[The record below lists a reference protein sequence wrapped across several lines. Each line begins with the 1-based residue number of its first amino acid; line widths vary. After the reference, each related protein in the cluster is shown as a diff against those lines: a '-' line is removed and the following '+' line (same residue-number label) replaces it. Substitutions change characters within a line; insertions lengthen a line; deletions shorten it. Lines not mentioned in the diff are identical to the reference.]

1 MESRYEKRPLL
12 STYFFMV
19 TLVVYA
25 LLHSFVSLDK
35 LVTAVQ
41 CTGTYPKT
49 AWGSIRV
56 CLRCEFQIGHSN
68 YSTCPIMTRGLYTYY
83 SIFKTISLF
92 SRRFFSKNYFL
103 IYGQYLREG
112 CNQEQIIIAHI
123 RCISTPLTNNQK

>member
-56 CLRCEFQIGHSN
+56 CLRCEFQVGHSN
-68 YSTCPIMTRGLYTYY
+68 YSMCPIITCDLY
-83 SIFKTISLF
+83 IFITPFLRPF
-92 SRRFFSKNYFL
+92 QGGFFSVNSL
-103 IYGQYLREG
+103 LMYGYLVFKSSLYSKADYDIPHTAYKG
-112 CNQEQIIIAHI
+112 HF
-123 RCISTPLTNNQK
+123 

>member
-1 MESRYEKRPLL
+1 MESLYEKRPLL

-19 TLVVYA
+19 TFVAYA

-68 YSTCPIMTRGLYTYY
+68 YRMCTIITCGLYIYY
-83 SIFKTISLF
+83 PIFEDHFFVFKEIFPKILSLF
-92 SRRFFSKNYFL
+92 MVS
-103 IYGQYLREG
+103 IQYGNTG
-112 CNQEQIIIAHI
+112 CGVFKQGIQN
-123 RCISTPLTNNQK
+123 